1 MTNPHIHRSQMKLC
15 KQKRMQAVY
24 TITTQST
31 SLRAKIYKQDRL
43 HHLFLIGK

>member
-1 MTNPHIHRSQMKLC
+1 MTNPHIHRSRKKPC

-24 TITTQST
+24 TITTQSA
-31 SLRAKIYKQDRL
+31 SLKTEIYKQDRL